1 MGEGTFGKD
10 RDTIIQTYK
19 IINIFYSMKNKNIKY
34 LKDYETDMITA
45 LFHSYI
51 RQIPTATLM
60 EIDRIYTE
68 ETGKSLRTNY
78 SCSGCILKLM
88 RSIGKLYF
96 KENSD
101 RLPDDLKDK
110 FNTK

>member
-1 MGEGTFGKD
+1 
-10 RDTIIQTYK
+10 
-19 IINIFYSMKNKNIKY
+19 MKKQNIKY

-45 LFHSYI
+45 VFHSYT

-68 ETGKSLRTNY
+68 ETGKSLRTNF

-96 KENSD
+96 KENID
-101 RLPDDLKDK
+101 CLPDDLKDK

>member
-1 MGEGTFGKD
+1 
-10 RDTIIQTYK
+10 
-19 IINIFYSMKNKNIKY
+19 MKNKNIKY
-34 LKDYETDMITA
+34 LKDYEQDMITA
-45 LFHSYI
+45 LFHSYT

-68 ETGKSLRTNY
+68 ETGKSLKTNY
-78 SCSGCILKLM
+78 SCTGCILKLLKNTAK
-88 RSIGKLYF
+88 IYF
-96 KENSD
+96 KENID

>member
-1 MGEGTFGKD
+1 
-10 RDTIIQTYK
+10 
-19 IINIFYSMKNKNIKY
+19 MKKQNIKY
-34 LKDYETDMITA
+34 LKDYEQDMITA
-45 LFHSYI
+45 VFHSYT

-68 ETGKSLRTNY
+68 ETGKTLKTNY
-78 SCSGCILKLM
+78 SCTGCILKLLKNTAK
-88 RSIGKLYF
+88 IYF
-96 KENSD
+96 KENID

>member
-1 MGEGTFGKD
+1 
-10 RDTIIQTYK
+10 
-19 IINIFYSMKNKNIKY
+19 MKNKNIKY

-45 LFHSYI
+45 LFHSYT

-68 ETGKSLRTNY
+68 ETGKSLKTNY
-78 SCSGCILKLM
+78 SCTGCILKLLKNTAK
-88 RSIGKLYF
+88 IYF
-96 KENSD
+96 KENID

-110 FNTK
+110 LNTK

>member
-1 MGEGTFGKD
+1 
-10 RDTIIQTYK
+10 
-19 IINIFYSMKNKNIKY
+19 MKKQNIKY
-34 LKDYETDMITA
+34 LKDYEQDMITA
-45 LFHSYI
+45 LFHSYT

-68 ETGKSLRTNY
+68 ETGKSLKTNY
-78 SCSGCILKLM
+78 SCTGCILKLLKNTAK
-88 RSIGKLYF
+88 IYF
-96 KENSD
+96 KENID

>member
-1 MGEGTFGKD
+1 
-10 RDTIIQTYK
+10 
-19 IINIFYSMKNKNIKY
+19 MKKQNIKY

-45 LFHSYI
+45 LFHSYT

-68 ETGKSLRTNY
+68 ETGKSLKTNY
-78 SCSGCILKLM
+78 SCTGCILKLLKNTAK
-88 RSIGKLYF
+88 IYF
-96 KENSD
+96 KENID

>member
-1 MGEGTFGKD
+1 
-10 RDTIIQTYK
+10 
-19 IINIFYSMKNKNIKY
+19 MKKQNIKY
-34 LKDYETDMITA
+34 LKEYEQDMITS
-45 LFHSYI
+45 LFHSYT

-68 ETGKSLRTNY
+68 ETGKSLKTNY
-78 SCSGCILKLM
+78 SCTGCILKLLKNTAK
-88 RSIGKLYF
+88 IYF
-96 KENSD
+96 KENID

>member
-1 MGEGTFGKD
+1 
-10 RDTIIQTYK
+10 
-19 IINIFYSMKNKNIKY
+19 MKNKNIKY

-45 LFHSYI
+45 LFHSYT
-51 RQIPTATLM
+51 RQLPQSTLIEM
-60 EIDRIYTE
+60 DRIYTE
-68 ETGKSLRTNY
+68 ETGKSLRTNF

-96 KENSD
+96 KENIDS
-101 RLPDDLKDK
+101 LPDDLKDE